1 MALQLKRYGISNVYP
16 MTGGI
21 EAWLE
26 SGLPTDDAD
35 LP

>member
-1 MALQLKRYGISNVYP
+1 VYP